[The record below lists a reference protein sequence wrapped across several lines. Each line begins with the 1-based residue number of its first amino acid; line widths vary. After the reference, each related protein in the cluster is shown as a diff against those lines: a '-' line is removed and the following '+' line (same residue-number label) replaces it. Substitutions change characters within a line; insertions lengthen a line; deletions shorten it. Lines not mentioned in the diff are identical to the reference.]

1 MPAENVKAFFE
12 ALSKD
17 GVLQK
22 ALREKE
28 LAYTGAKENREAVV
42 AEVLIPVANEAGY
55 DFTLEDLK
63 AFEKSMQVEGELA
76 EDELEAVAGGGMN
89 WGVCVFW
96 GLGGGSSCIVV
107 GGGFCVV
114 AGWDGVIYAN
124 DKWGG

>member
-89 WGVCVFW
+89 WGLCL
-96 GLGGGSSCIVV
+96 LGGI
-107 GGGFCVV
+107 GGGGESCFVIGFTICVV
-114 AGWDGVIYAN
+114 AGF
-124 DKWGG
+124 